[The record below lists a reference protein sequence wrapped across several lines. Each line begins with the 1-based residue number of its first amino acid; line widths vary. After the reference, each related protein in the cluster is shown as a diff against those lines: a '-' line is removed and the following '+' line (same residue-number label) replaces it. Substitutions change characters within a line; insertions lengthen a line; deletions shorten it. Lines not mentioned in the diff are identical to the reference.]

1 MKKNAINS
9 SSSSSDYDCQVFDKE
24 AGKKQVRKRKKAKY
38 RQKQKLIKLERSQMA
53 TAGASSDDEAA
64 FNAITIE
71 KPISNTFISETTS
84 FNSTMHD
91 EESSFESNETPINNS
106 NNFNFNSSS
115 SSSDAESNSTC
126 SDSVSPRL
134 FFSSSDEISSDE
146 SSEEPNVNL
155 KEFLFQNSQTTI
167 KEFLYSIYL
176 VKVKHKL
183 SDDSVADFLKLFKHV
198 LPEQN
203 KCPVSLNKFEKEL
216 FNDHKGTFYHMC
228 IKCNKIIDSCP
239 FKDFKHKK
247 KHCKSCESEL
257 VSFIQLDVE
266 SQLESILNR
275 EKIIQIK
282 TTLKNAR
289 SFLASQKVLN
299 ATDGLVYKD
308 FVRSFDKNLLL
319 VSINLNS
326 DGAPFIKS
334 TSSSLWPVIGTIT
347 ELHPSSKD
355 SFENLIIFGKQ
366 NYFFNQNFVI

>member
-1 MKKNAINS
+1 MYKIATKS
-9 SSSSSDYDCQVFDKE
+9 SSSSSDYDNSNVFDRE
-24 AGKKQVRKRKKAKY
+24 AGKKLIRKRKKTKY
-38 RQKQKLIKLERSQMA
+38 RKKQKLIKFDSLQMA
-53 TAGASSDDEAA
+53 TLVPSSDDEAV
-64 FNAITIE
+64 FNAITRE
-71 KPISNTFISETTS
+71 KPISNAFICENTFCHSSLQNANISFKT
-84 FNSTMHD
+84 ND
-91 EESSFESNETPINNS
+91 TPINYS
-106 NNFNFNSSS
+106 NNFNFNSSNRS
-115 SSSDAESNSTC
+115 STDTEANSTC
-126 SDSVSPRL
+126 SDPVSPRK
-134 FFSSSDEISSDE
+134 FFDSSDEISSDE
-146 SSEEPNVNL
+146 SHEEPFVNL

-183 SDDSVADFLKLFKHV
+183 SDDSVADFLKLIKHI

-203 KCPVSLNKFEKEL
+203 KCPISLNKFEKEL

-228 IKCNKIIDSCP
+228 IKCNKIIESCP

-247 KHCKSCESEL
+247 KYCNSCESEL

-266 SQLESILNR
+266 SQLTSILNK

-282 TTLKNAR
+282 TSINNAR
-289 SFLASQKVLN
+289 SSLASEKILN
-299 ATDGLVYKD
+299 ATDGLVYKN
-308 FVRSFDKNLLL
+308 FVRDFDKNLLL

-355 SFENLIIFGKQ
+355 SFENLIIFGS
-366 NYFFNQNFVI
+366 FF

>member
-1 MKKNAINS
+1 MEKITIN
-9 SSSSSDYDCQVFDKE
+9 SSSSSDYDYQVFDKD

-38 RQKQKLIKLERSQMA
+38 RQKQKLIKLERLQMA

-64 FNAITIE
+64 FNAITRE
-71 KPISNTFISETTS
+71 NAISNTFVNQTTS
-84 FNSTMHD
+84 LNSTMHD
-91 EESSFESNETPINNS
+91 EENSFESNATPINYS
-106 NNFNFNSSS
+106 NNFNFNFNSSS
-115 SSSDAESNSTC
+115 NNSDAEANSSC
-126 SDSVSPRL
+126 SGSASPRL
-134 FFSSSDEISSDE
+134 FFNSSDEISSDE
-146 SSEEPNVNL
+146 SPEEPNVNL

-247 KHCKSCESEL
+247 KYCNSCESEL

-266 SQLESILNR
+266 SQLVSILNK

-282 TTLKNAR
+282 TSLNNAR
-289 SFLASQKVLN
+289 SSLASQKVLN

-308 FVRSFDKNLLL
+308 FVRKFDKKHLL
-319 VSINLNS
+319 VSVNLNS

-347 ELHPSSKD
+347 ELHTSSKD
-355 SFENLIIFGKQ
+355 SFENLIIFGL
-366 NYFFNQNFVI
+366 